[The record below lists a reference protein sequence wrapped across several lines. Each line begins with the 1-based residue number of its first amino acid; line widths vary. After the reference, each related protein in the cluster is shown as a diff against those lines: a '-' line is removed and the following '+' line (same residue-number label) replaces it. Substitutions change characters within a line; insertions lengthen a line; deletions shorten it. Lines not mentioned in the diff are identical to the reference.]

1 MRTTTYYRIR
11 RIARVLTAVTLVV
24 AAIAVVVVAIKLY
37 LFSRGWWY
45 AAEPYRDFAAMF
57 IFADLGFGSAAF
69 FKIVHWLSNVIY
81 SLQEEE

>member
-1 MRTTTYYRIR
+1 MRTTNYYRIR
-11 RIARVLTAVTLVV
+11 RIARVLTAVALVI
-24 AAIAVVVVAIKLY
+24 AAIAVVVVTIKLY

-45 AAEPYRDFAAMF
+45 APEPYRDFAAIF
-57 IFADLGFGSAAF
+57 IFADLGFGFASF